1 MQLDLF
7 VNVEMME
14 AINNPTPL
22 DEWSRLS
29 AWVDFNK
36 GDPKGF
42 SPMDLLAVEYKCPNT
57 TDRRRGKIY
66 KEFVERFANLVK
78 QKVGNFVKSTRSST
92 KNDYFDEGMAIWTR
106 MVGEKLNQW
115 DGHGKKHAYLNILAY
130 LYPFANRGVASELQE
145 KHAFK
150 DMRYST
156 TDATEGTTDALNG
169 LAVNSDA
176 WRAYEASL
184 MSVAFDTDVM
194 IESGDLLSVLDSVD
208 LDSAVKEIDGY
219 YDGRNHTQWDQM
231 ADTHKHIGE
240 NAMVNVG
247 KTSIGGYDE

>member
-1 MQLDLF
+1 MQMDMFLSEEE
-7 VNVEMME
+7 VEVTFTV
-14 AINNPTPL
+14 TPL
-22 DEWSRLS
+22 DQWKKIEM
-29 AWVDFNK
+29 WVRAHKD
-36 GDPKGF
+36 DPKKF
-42 SPMDLLAVEYKCPNT
+42 SPMDLLAVEYKCPTT

-66 KEFVERFANLVK
+66 QEFVERFANLVK
-78 QKVGNFVKSTRSST
+78 QKVGAFVKNTRSST

-115 DGHGKKHAYLNILAY
+115 DAHGKKHAYLNILAY

-150 DMRYST
+150 DMRYAT

-184 MSVAFDTDVM
+184 MSVAFDTDIM
-194 IESGDLLSVLDSVD
+194 IGSGDLLSVLDSVD

-231 ADTHKHIGE
+231 ADTHKHVGE
-240 NAMVNVG
+240 NTMVNVG
-247 KTSIGGYDE
+247 KTSIGNYNE